1 MTAAFALDTSDLD
14 QARDLVGRTIA
25 PFGLTPC
32 RPSGYRARIRAGRV
46 GALGLAEVSYR
57 AAIDIRSRAPHDTLI
72 LEIPLSGHCRVER
85 GENRRGGDHRRDRD
99 HDRDLRRG
107 DVRVAMPGRAVN
119 TWMGDGSQLLVVRI
133 PASVLDPSGEWDRER
148 FEPRRWAPV
157 SSLRADRLASLERL
171 ARLVFEDTVADGAVS
186 SEAALGAELQQVM
199 LALLGRAR
207 DWDPLG
213 TVGAEGLVLPRS
225 VRRAQALMIAAPAG
239 GLPLPVLARSCGVSI
254 RTLQDNFR
262 QFTGLSP
269 SEWWRNYRLDR
280 VQAALRAARPETGVT
295 QAATAYGFFHL
306 GRFAEQYRARFG
318 EPPSETLR
326 RARWED
332 G

>member
-46 GALGLAEVSYR
+46 GALGVAEVSYR
-57 AAIDIRSRAPHDTLI
+57 GAVDIRSRAPHDTLI
-72 LEIPLSGHCRVER
+72 LEIPLSGHCRVEQ
-85 GENRRGGDHRRDRD
+85 GESRRVGDRD
-99 HDRDLRRG
+99 HDVRRG

-119 TWMGDGSQLLVVRI
+119 TWMGDGSRLLVVRI
-133 PASVLDPSGEWDRER
+133 PATVLDPSGEWDRER

-157 SSLRADRLASLERL
+157 SSLHADRLASLERL
-171 ARLVFEDTVADGAVS
+171 ARLVFEDTVADGAVC
-186 SEAALGAELQQVM
+186 SEEALGTELQQVM

-207 DWDPLG
+207 DWSPMG
-213 TVGAEGLVLPRS
+213 SVGAEGLVLPRS

-280 VQAALRAARPETGVT
+280 VRAALRAARSETGVT
-295 QAATAYGFFHL
+295 QAATAYGFYHL

-318 EPPSETLR
+318 EAPSETLR